1 MFTGFSWFSG
11 RDKHR
16 ICHDLRHQFGSMF
29 ARVVTTSRPPE
40 KHLKFTAKFRLRLQ
54 PAGESPAKLSQ
65 IVAFHAFGAH
75 PHVNCL
81 LATSATFLQEGL
93 ISEGDRHE
101 LIKQAAASDC
111 GKAR

>member
-29 ARVVTTSRPPE
+29 ARVVTMSRPPE

-54 PAGESPAKLSQ
+54 PAGESPANLSQ
-65 IVAFHAFGAH
+65 IVAFHAFGAD
-75 PHVNCL
+75 PHRG
-81 LATSATFLQEGL
+81 AGSPIT
-93 ISEGDRHE
+93 
-101 LIKQAAASDC
+101 ASVAVMRGYRSFYNGRDP
-111 GKAR
+111 

>member
-29 ARVVTTSRPPE
+29 ARVVTMSRPPE
-40 KHLKFTAKFRLRLQ
+40 KRPKITAKFRLRLQ

-65 IVAFHAFGAH
+65 IVAFHAFGAD
-75 PHVNCL
+75 PHGARPDCEPLKAAPEPVKCR
-81 LATSATFLQEGL
+81 ARRAEG
-93 ISEGDRHE
+93 GV
-101 LIKQAAASDC
+101 
-111 GKAR
+111 